1 MTYDWEKQFD
11 VILLGSGL
19 GGSILATILARQN
32 VRVLMIDKE
41 VHPRFAIGEAT
52 TPDMDLMMVVLS
64 YMYSVPEIAHLSSFN
79 NICNNI
85 SPSACGIKRS
95 FNFVYH
101 REMEGQTLEE
111 SNKIGVRDSSHF
123 FRQDIDHYMVKVAI
137 NYGVKLL
144 ENIKVV
150 DINTDSTKVEVI
162 IEGGEKFTANF
173 LVDGSG
179 YNSLL
184 SQKFNLREEP
194 TRLKTHSRSIFTH
207 MVQVKRYDDCFPANI
222 ANLER
227 ETSEILW
234 HEGTLHHI
242 FDGGWMW
249 VIPFNNHAASKNP
262 ICSVGLN
269 FNLKRFPKT
278 DISPE
283 QEFQDFLSRYPSIAV
298 QFEDA
303 KPVRKWVSTG
313 RLQYSSR
320 TCMGNRFYLLPHA
333 TGFIDPLFS
342 FGLANTCTVLI
353 PLASKLLTAISK
365 NDYSTANF
373 ASVERL
379 QQKLIDYNDR
389 IVNGSYISFT
399 NFNLWNVW
407 RRIWLMG
414 TFTKLSKILLSVVKG
429 EKLHALNEN
438 EDFNGLTY
446 GYEGLSDTFFKN
458 AFATIEKVEE
468 GSLSPEDAVSQLLA
482 LINSIDFL
490 PTNFM
495 AFGDPL
501 HKNANMISE
510 FAVSE
515 RQRFFSWVKTSTKLE
530 VRKYF
535 DSETKD
541 FSSAS
546 DIAEKFI
553 QGIYDKEFVPAN
565 W

>member
-1 MTYDWEKQFD
+1 MNYNQEKQFD
-11 VILLGSGL
+11 VIILGSGL
-19 GGSILATILARQN
+19 GGSILATILARHD

-52 TPDMDLMMVVLS
+52 TPDMDLMMVILS
-64 YMYSVPEIAHLSSFN
+64 YMYSVPEIAHLSSFD

-101 REMEGQTLEE
+101 RDMKEQTLEE

-123 FRQDIDHYMVKVAI
+123 FRPDIDHYMAKVAI
-137 NYGVKLL
+137 KYGIKLL
-144 ENIKVV
+144 ENTKVV
-150 DINTDSTKVEVI
+150 DINIDSTKVEI
-162 IEGGEKFTANF
+162 TIEGGEKFTANF

-184 SQKFNLREEP
+184 SQKFNLRENP
-194 TRLKTHSRSIFTH
+194 TRLKTHSRSVFTH
-207 MVQVKRYDDCFPANI
+207 MEQVKRYDDCVPASI
-222 ANLER
+222 ANQGG
-227 ETSEILW
+227 ETDEILW
-234 HEGTLHHI
+234 YEGTLHHI

-249 VIPFNNHAASKNP
+249 VIPFNNHAESKNP

-283 QEFQDFLSRYPSIAV
+283 QEFQDFLSKYPSIAV

-303 KPVRKWVSTG
+303 KPTRKWVSTG
-313 RLQYSSR
+313 RLQYSSHS
-320 TCMGNRFYLLPHA
+320 CMGNRFYLLPHA

-353 PLASKLLTAISK
+353 PLASRLLTAISK

-373 ASVERL
+373 APVERL
-379 QQKLIDYNDR
+379 QQKLLDYNDR

-407 RRIWLMG
+407 RRVWLLG
-414 TFTKLSKILLSVVKG
+414 TFTKLSKIILSVIKC
-429 EKLHALNEN
+429 EKLTALNEDEN
-438 EDFNGLTY
+438 FIGLTY

-468 GSLSPEDAVSQLLA
+468 GSLSPEDAANQLLA

-495 AFGDPL
+495 AFGDAS
-501 HKNANMISE
+501 HINASMISE

-515 RQRFFSWVKTSTKLE
+515 RKRFFSWIKTSTKPE
-530 VRKYF
+530 VRNYL
-535 DSETKD
+535 DYEIED
-541 FSSAS
+541 FVSAA
-546 DIAEKFI
+546 DTAEKFI
-553 QGIYDKEFVPAN
+553 RGIYSKEFIPAT